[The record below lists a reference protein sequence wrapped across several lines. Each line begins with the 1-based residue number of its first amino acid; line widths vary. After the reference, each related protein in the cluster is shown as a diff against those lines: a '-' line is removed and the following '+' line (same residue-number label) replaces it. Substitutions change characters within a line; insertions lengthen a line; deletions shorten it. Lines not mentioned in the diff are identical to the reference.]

1 MAGIDI
7 PLTKTGFGS
16 TSRTDRW
23 WAPWLTVLIVLSAF
37 VAYATWAAFQGTH
50 YRFGP
55 YLSPFYSPELWGNP
69 FTAWIGGKPGWY
81 PSWLIFSPAFF
92 ILPFPGGFRLTCYY
106 YRGAYYKSFWSD
118 PPSCTVGEPRKT
130 YWGERALPLVL
141 QNVHRYFMYIALFF
155 IADLALDAWNGFW
168 FNGRFGV
175 GVGSIVLL
183 IDVILLSGYTFGCH
197 AIRHRVGGV
206 LDRISGSR
214 WRKKTYDCVSCLTG
228 RHMTW
233 AWFSLCWVAFTDFYV
248 RACSMGLIRDWR
260 IF

>member
-1 MAGIDI
+1 MPEVDV
-7 PLTKTGFGS
+7 PLTREGFGV
-16 TSRTDRW
+16 TSRIDRW
-23 WAPWLTVLIVLSAF
+23 WTSWLTVLIVLSCF
-37 VAYATWAAFQGTH
+37 VVYATWAAFQGAH

-69 FTAWIGGKPGWY
+69 LTAWIGGKPGWY

-130 YWGERALPLVL
+130 YWGERTLPLVL

-155 IADLALDAWNGFW
+155 IGDLAYDAWNGFW
-168 FNGRFGV
+168 FNGHFGM

-183 IDVILLSGYTFGCH
+183 LDVILLGGYTFGCH

-206 LDRISGSR
+206 LDRLSGSR
-214 WRKKTYDCVSCLTG
+214 FRKKTYDCVSCLTA

-260 IF
+260 FF